1 MVAPVWAFVH
11 PATGYTRPATEPVE
25 ESVDHSLV
33 SALRAVPSFAK
44 LEDDVLLTIVGDSEN
59 VLVRA
64 GTVVIE
70 RDSPP
75 DALYVVVDGCMDVL
89 GDEGEEVA
97 ELRSGAFFGE
107 FSLLLRRPHSS
118 TVRAR
123 EDSEL
128 MVVAQ
133 EAFDALLERAP
144 LVAAGPRALAA
155 KRLER
160 TGGPP

>member
-1 MVAPVWAFVH
+1 
-11 PATGYTRPATEPVE
+11 VE
-25 ESVDHSLV
+25 DNVDHTLV

-44 LEDDVLLTIVGDSEN
+44 LEDDELVGIVGDCEK
-59 VLVRA
+59 VRVSA

-75 DALYVVVDGCMDVL
+75 DALYVIVDGCMDVL
-89 GDEGEEVA
+89 GDEGEQVA
-97 ELRSGAFFGE
+97 ELRPGAFFGE

-133 EAFDALLERAP
+133 ETFDALLERDP
-144 LVAAGPRALAA
+144 KLAARIRAVAA